1 MSSNHALEIGDLVL
15 ITDLLGHLNYPRH
28 GKITAIEPDSTGI
41 NRYFHVQYK
50 SGKKTLS
57 VKRTAQSLTL
67 VLKKLEDE
75 KAQTMDT
82 LFFYQNY
89 KDFSDTKKIKV
100 AVQKA
105 TDQIIDL

>member
-1 MSSNHALEIGDLVL
+1 M
-15 ITDLLGHLNYPRH
+15 
-28 GKITAIEPDSTGI
+28 
-41 NRYFHVQYK
+41 
-50 SGKKTLS
+50 S

-82 LFFYQNY
+82 LFFYQNDR
-89 KDFSDTKKIKV
+89 DFSDTKKIKV

-105 TDQIIDL
+105 TEEIIDL